1 MVIKSLL
8 RQQNDLL
15 TNHPEG
21 VKIRLNPEDLLD
33 IQADII
39 GPVGTP
45 YENGVFKVK
54 LVIPNDFPS
63 TAPKGKFKLSKNRIF
78 SQ

>member
-1 MVIKSLL
+1 MIIKSLI

-21 VKIRLNPEDLLD
+21 VKIRINSEDFLD
-33 IQADII
+33 IQADIT

-45 YENGVFKVK
+45 YENGIFNAR
-54 LVIPNDFPS
+54 LVIPNDFPNV
-63 TAPKGKFKLSKNRIF
+63 APKGI
-78 SQ
+78 